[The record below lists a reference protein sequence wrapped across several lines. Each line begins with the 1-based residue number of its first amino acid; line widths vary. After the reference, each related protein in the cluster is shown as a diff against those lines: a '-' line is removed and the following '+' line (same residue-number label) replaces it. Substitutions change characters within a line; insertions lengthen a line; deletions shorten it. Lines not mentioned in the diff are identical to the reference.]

1 MAFATAAALAVAGC
15 SGGGATPT
23 SSTPPPLTVPGT
35 TSAGEALPYAGAPK
49 VPNPFPESIFAGDP
63 CADSLNAEQIDMVL
77 GAPVQTK
84 RADADSIGPG
94 CDWAN
99 TVTGGHAIMAYAIKL
114 PGGLS
119 AIYENVKPKA
129 EVWKP
134 IASLQGFPAVAYVS
148 PSGGSP
154 DKFCQISI
162 GATDN
167 TTIEISAFLSIESKG
182 KKDPCDAAKAVADSV
197 LTSLRAKAGV

>member
-1 MAFATAAALAVAGC
+1 MATAVAVAAC
-15 SGGGATPT
+15 SGGGV
-23 SSTPPPLTVPGT
+23 TPPVSSMKSSVAPEQT
-35 TSAGEALPYAGAPK
+35 LPYGGAPK
-49 VPNPFPESIFAGDP
+49 VSTPLPESIFAGDP
-63 CADSLNAEQIDMVL
+63 CADTLNADQILKAV
-77 GAPVQTK
+77 GKPSETERK
-84 RADADSIGPG
+84 DADSIGPG
-94 CDWAN
+94 CEWFN
-99 TVTGGHAIMAYAIKL
+99 TVTTGQVIMRYALKL

-162 GATDN
+162 GVTDN
-167 TTIEISAFLSIESKG
+167 TTVEISNFLGLTSQG
-182 KKDPCDAAKAVADSV
+182 KKNPCDSANIVADLV
-197 LTSLRAKAGV
+197 MTSLRAKAGV